1 MIPVFIYACVYY
13 MIVAVVGEEKG
24 GRNEFYGFLTR
35 IPPWIS
41 ISAFSPVTF
50 GIATVLR
57 ILHNKT
63 CKCCREKA
71 RKQYQEAFRAK
82 DMHEVI
88 IHLAARKSKRDTIGN
103 IVIPYHI
110 LRMLLNSGEDEDSF
124 EDYCIL
130 YMKECL
136 KHEISQE

>member
-88 IHLAARKSKRDTIGN
+88 IHLGRGTAKETRSATSSSRTI
-103 IVIPYHI
+103 
-110 LRMLLNSGEDEDSF
+110 SCACS
-124 EDYCIL
+124 
-130 YMKECL
+130 
-136 KHEISQE
+136 